1 MKIFKLPNILFA
13 SLVLSFLFACSTTNV
28 KVVDENTSYLPSDN
42 VKIFNTY
49 PAEPYTVIAQIDI
62 KGEEGSVVFDLVRQM
77 REKAMKLGADAII
90 PAKEKP
96 EFILP
101 GQSFDPW
108 INKDI
113 ELTNNGQVLVVS
125 GLAIKFTIK

>member
-1 MKIFKLPNILFA
+1 MKISKLPNVMFA
-13 SLVLSFLFACSTTNV
+13 SLVLSLLLACSTANV
-28 KVVDENTSYLPSDN
+28 KVVDENSSYLPSDN

-62 KGEEGSVVFDLVRQM
+62 EGEQGSVVFDLVRQI

-90 PAKEKP
+90 PVNQKP
-96 EFILP
+96 DFTLP

-108 INKDI
+108 INKDA
-113 ELTNNGQVLVVS
+113 ELTNNGEVLVVS

>member
-1 MKIFKLPNILFA
+1 MKIIKVKNILFV
-13 SLVLSFLFACSTTNV
+13 SFVLSILFACSTTNI
-28 KVVDENTSYLPSDN
+28 KVVDENSSYLPSDN
-42 VKIFNTY
+42 VKIFNTF
-49 PAEPYTVIAQIDI
+49 PAEPYKVIAQIDI
-62 KGEEGSVVFDLVRQM
+62 KGEEGSVAFDLVRQM

-90 PAKEKP
+90 PLKENP

-108 INKDI
+108 INKDP
-113 ELTNNGQVLVVS
+113 ELTNNGEVLVVS